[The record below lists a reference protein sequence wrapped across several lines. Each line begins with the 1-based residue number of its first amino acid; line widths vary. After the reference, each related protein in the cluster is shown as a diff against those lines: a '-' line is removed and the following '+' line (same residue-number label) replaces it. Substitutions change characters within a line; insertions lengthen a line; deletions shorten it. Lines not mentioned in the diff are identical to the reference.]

1 MKNISKIF
9 YLFFITAA
17 VLVSCSDD
25 DRWENNP
32 ETGWVEF
39 MSAASTTGQA
49 ATSHSVALNVAVPIY
64 KQGLNI
70 SYTFTA
76 VEGDYT
82 NYVSTTGGTAFAD
95 PSDATRNVTIDI
107 PLMNMDAGRDFTT
120 SFDITLTAVDKD
132 GVTVGI
138 DGASSILVHRVTIP
152 CSNPAVLPNDY
163 FVGDYIIADVV
174 ATIGPNNGTEN
185 FEGGTVTLTVN
196 GGNPNQRDFNVTVL
210 PAFLGG
216 TTASIEFTTA
226 NVVELQYL
234 DSGIGCTAPP
244 YAYSEAGANN
254 SSWDICNDDMIIVN
268 YTEDP
273 EGSCGGPYEASF
285 SLTKI

>member
-39 MSAASTTGQA
+39 TSAASTTEQA
-49 ATSHSVALNVAVPIY
+49 STSHSVALNVAVPIY

-95 PSDATRNVTIDI
+95 PADATRNVTIDI

-120 SFDITLTAVDKD
+120 SFDITLTAVDKN

-138 DGASSILVHRVTIP
+138 DGSNSILVHRVTIP
-152 CSNPAVLPNDY
+152 CSNPAILPADY
-163 FVGDYIIADVV
+163 FVGDYTISDTV
-174 ATIGPNNGTEN
+174 ATVGPNNGTEN
-185 FEGGTVTLTVN
+185 FQSGTVTLTVN
-196 GGNPNQRDFNVTVL
+196 ALNPNQRDFITTVL
-210 PAFLGG
+210 PAFLGP
-216 TTASIEFTTA
+216 TSASIEFTTD
-226 NVVELQYL
+226 NVVSLLDL
-234 DSGIGCTAPP
+234 DSGIGCSAPN
-244 YAYSEAGANN
+244 YIYSNAGANN
-254 SSWDICNDDMIIVN
+254 VAWDICNDQTITIT
-268 YTEDP
+268 YIEDSA
-273 EGSCGGPYEASF
+273 GSCGGPYDASF
-285 SLTKI
+285 TLTKI